1 MLMRFAR
8 TLFLLAVAGVA
19 YAGPLAACVCA
30 AEPMDEMPCCPDDAQ
45 QHGQSPCTQPDE
57 MNAPCDAVPADL
69 LPVGTHDLSPPIAIS
84 SALPSLWF
92 VRGPPLKSIASTPPP
107 DGSSP
112 IYLITGRLRI

>member
-8 TLFLLAVAGVA
+8 TLILLAVAGVA

-45 QHGQSPCTQPDE
+45 QHGQSPCTQPNE

-69 LPVGTHDLSPPIAIS
+69 LAAGSQDLSPPIAIS
-84 SALPSLWF
+84 AALPSSWLAH
-92 VRGPPLKSIASTPPP
+92 GPPLTSIATTPPP
-107 DGSSP
+107 HDSPP